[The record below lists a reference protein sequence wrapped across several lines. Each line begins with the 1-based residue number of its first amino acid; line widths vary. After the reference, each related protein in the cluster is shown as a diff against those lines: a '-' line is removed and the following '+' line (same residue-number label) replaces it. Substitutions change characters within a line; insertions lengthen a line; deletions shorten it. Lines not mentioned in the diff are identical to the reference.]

1 MVFHSGFLFT
11 STIENGIVIV
21 VLSINGQKAAV
32 LKYQTPMAEVSKVLS
47 WRLGP
52 LGSDDFEPPKSKY
65 QHDAFFCKNSTGF

>member
-11 STIENGIVIV
+11 ITIENGIVIV

-32 LKYQTPMAEVSKVLS
+32 LKYQTPMAEVSILLFMDTS
-47 WRLGP
+47 A
-52 LGSDDFEPPKSKY
+52 LGSDDFEPPLFSY